1 MPNTG
6 LNLKS
11 TDLTDIP
18 LHPQLVH
25 YPIVLITIGFFF
37 DLVGAVRDSKN
48 WTQFG
53 AVLLLLAVVFALAA
67 LLSGQAA
74 EDLIKPM
81 PEELHD
87 AVEEHENLATFTFFY
102 ILLLGIARIWM
113 HIKNKFISWLRW
125 GYILLAGI
133 SFVLILR
140 VSYLGGRLVYIH
152 GVGVQQEAP
161 MPAENE

>member
-1 MPNTG
+1 M
-6 LNLKS
+6 NLKI

-25 YPIVLITIGFFF
+25 YPIVLITISFFF

-53 AVLLLLAVVFALAA
+53 AVLLALAVVFALAA
-67 LLSGQAA
+67 LLSGQSA

-81 PEELHD
+81 SEDFHN

-102 ILLLGIARIWM
+102 ILLLGIARAWM
-113 HIKNKFISWLRW
+113 QIKDKLNLWMRW
-125 GYILLAGI
+125 GYVVLAGI
-133 SFVLILR
+133 SVILIMR
-140 VSYLGGRLVYIH
+140 VSHLGGRLVYIH
-152 GVGVQQEAP
+152 GAGVQQEAP
-161 MPAENE
+161 MPIENE